1 MVQVISTEKGVSMGG
16 GLSVSSMGVL
26 ALKISVAL
34 GFLSHSLSTQLLASG
49 QCALLAFPFNGVK

>member
-26 ALKISVAL
+26 ALKISVD
-34 GFLSHSLSTQLLASG
+34 QLTEQDQTSEERV
-49 QCALLAFPFNGVK
+49 Q

>member
-1 MVQVISTEKGVSMGG
+1 MVQVISTEKGV
-16 GLSVSSMGVL
+16 SMGVL